1 MFHLHLLAKRF
12 KAGIIHIL
20 RSHVPPVCDE
30 EGRQRKRYLVN
41 SILLA
46 ASSLGRPIAL
56 GILLEGALCL
66 AIVHCLRGRVCDV
79 MFNVC
84 TFYM

>member
-1 MFHLHLLAKRF
+1 MYHRCAMR
-12 KAGIIHIL
+12 KAGK
-20 RSHVPPVCDE
+20 E
-30 EGRQRKRYLVN
+30 NGYLVN